1 LPQLELRADTRG
13 EDSRAHDSRRC
24 TVNRDGSFIIRGL
37 RPGPVQLSLDF
48 EETSRYFSIVRIEY
62 PDDPGGMVSILPA
75 SMTRSPRLPAF
86 SPPPTPHDLPPL
98 PPSAPTLSS
107 ELHPLPAAVPAH
119 DLPLLPPSPQ
129 TLSRQSHRSPPAPR
143 DELPTRAAI
152 TQKLLPVG
160 LSGSPP
166 PPTLATPSE
175 TLNFFARAVPVAA
188 PSESFSPRFPGDLP
202 PLRLTASGLSGIRLV
217 LSYRNGSIR
226 GHVTFEQKYV
236 DSDLPQQAG
245 ISHQSERSSWSTSID
260 IDPNGDFFI
269 DGLAPGEYEISI
281 LSESKTIVV
290 DEDSESRIS
299 FAII

>member
-1 LPQLELRADTRG
+1 
-13 EDSRAHDSRRC
+13 
-24 TVNRDGSFIIRGL
+24 
-37 RPGPVQLSLDF
+37 
-48 EETSRYFSIVRIEY
+48 
-62 PDDPGGMVSILPA
+62 
-75 SMTRSPRLPAF
+75 
-86 SPPPTPHDLPPL
+86 
-98 PPSAPTLSS
+98 
-107 ELHPLPAAVPAH
+107 
-119 DLPLLPPSPQ
+119 
-129 TLSRQSHRSPPAPR
+129 
-143 DELPTRAAI
+143 
-152 TQKLLPVG
+152 
-160 LSGSPP
+160 
-166 PPTLATPSE
+166 
-175 TLNFFARAVPVAA
+175 
-188 PSESFSPRFPGDLP
+188 
-202 PLRLTASGLSGIRLV
+202 V